1 MKPWLEALKQH
12 YTASLEKS
20 FQQFRLGVSFFFLGV
35 VGLYIATQV
44 IEPSVAQELVL
55 LLSLIV
61 GGIGFV
67 IAMLAHFRMLVGRI
81 LRFFSR

>member
-1 MKPWLEALKQH
+1 MKPWLEALKRH
-12 YTASLEKS
+12 YTGSLDRG

-35 VGLYIATQV
+35 VGLYIATQA
-44 IEPSVAQELVL
+44 IEPSLAQELVV

-61 GGIGFV
+61 GGIGFL

-81 LRFFSR
+81 IRFFER

>member
-1 MKPWLEALKQH
+1 MKAWLEALKQH
-12 YTASLEKS
+12 YTGSLDRG

-35 VGLYIATQV
+35 VGLYIATQA
-44 IEPSVAQELVL
+44 IEPSLAQELVV

-61 GGIGFV
+61 GGIGFL

-81 LRFFSR
+81 IRFFER